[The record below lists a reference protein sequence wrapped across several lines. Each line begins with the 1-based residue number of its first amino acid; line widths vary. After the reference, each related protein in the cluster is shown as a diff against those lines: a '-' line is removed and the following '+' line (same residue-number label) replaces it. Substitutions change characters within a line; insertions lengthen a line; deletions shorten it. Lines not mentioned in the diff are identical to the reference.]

1 MIFVY
6 VSAYG
11 TSSKFLPAVEAEE
24 LDDLVDPLK
33 EFGGKR
39 YLQFLHGFTPVEYS
53 VVRDK
58 LTFMNFKH
66 LDNDMC
72 PKSIL
77 HKCDKTG
84 FFSGPR
90 RRGKHR
96 SNH

>member
-39 YLQFLHGFTPVEYS
+39 YLQFLHGFTRPGYS
-53 VVRDK
+53 RY
-58 LTFMNFKH
+58 
-66 LDNDMC
+66 
-72 PKSIL
+72 
-77 HKCDKTG
+77 
-84 FFSGPR
+84 PR
-90 RRGKHR
+90 RL
-96 SNH
+96 NNYEALIPPTDP